1 MVYNCTDVLSEGT
14 KGPARPLIL
23 LAGLQRRKVAADSAE
38 SVKPGLFVIGLVV
51 DLSGDQR
58 SLGLLLRIARLN
70 DKGG

>member
-1 MVYNCTDVLSEGT
+1 M
-14 KGPARPLIL
+14 
-23 LAGLQRRKVAADSAE
+23 VAADSAE